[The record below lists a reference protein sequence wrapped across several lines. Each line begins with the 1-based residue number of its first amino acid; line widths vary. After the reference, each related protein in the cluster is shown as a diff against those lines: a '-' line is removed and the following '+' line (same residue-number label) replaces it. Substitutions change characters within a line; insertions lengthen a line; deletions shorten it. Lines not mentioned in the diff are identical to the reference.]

1 MHHSQKSTP
10 LAVLPRRDFLATAG
24 LAVASAL
31 TSTGRVFAATPA
43 ARRVLVGGHPW
54 VYAATQP
61 GYDLTPVLSQI
72 FADLSA
78 AGLDGIELMHTALR
92 PDDAIERIGALS
104 RQHKLPLIGS
114 SFSGAMWDRAQHA
127 AIAELAALVILRLAK
142 LGGRTLGLSV
152 GALKGGSKVRKAPE
166 HLDAQV
172 EMLRRIFALCRQHG
186 ITPNLHNHTYEVEND
201 LHDLKGTLSRLP
213 EARLGP
219 DLNWLVRG
227 GVAPAAFIRQYGS
240 RIIFLHLRDQKKD
253 GRWPEAMGEGDMD
266 YKAIAAALTEVGFQG
281 DAVIEL
287 AHERDFKP
295 TRPLRESF
303 RMSRK
308 FVRTTLGY

>member
-61 GYDLTPVLSQI
+61 GYDLTPVLPQI

-152 GALKGGSKVRKAPE
+152 GALKGGQRDAVRDDLA
-166 HLDAQV
+166 AV
-172 EMLRRIFALCRQHG
+172 TALCRAHHVVSKVIFETCLLTREEKILACQLCIETGAHFVKTSTGFSTGGATAEDLRLMSAQVKAAGLGVKASGG
-186 ITPNLHNHTYEVEND
+186 IRTLADALAMLDAGATRLGVSAG
-201 LHDLKGTLSRLP
+201 LKILA
-213 EARLGP
+213 EAR
-219 DLNWLVRG
+219 
-227 GVAPAAFIRQYGS
+227 
-240 RIIFLHLRDQKKD
+240 
-253 GRWPEAMGEGDMD
+253 
-266 YKAIAAALTEVGFQG
+266 AAA
-281 DAVIEL
+281 A
-287 AHERDFKP
+287 
-295 TRPLRESF
+295 
-303 RMSRK
+303 
-308 FVRTTLGY
+308 